1 MYTLATIDFSNRR
14 SGVVVSEPSGVV
26 VSEPSPDEMD
36 CQDQTLD
43 AKQAATLSDAALE
56 VAVFGAA

>member
-14 SGVVVSEPSGVV
+14 SGVV